1 MFPDPIYI
9 SAMGKS
15 AKYGFEETKC
25 RFEGISVLLSFPAPE
40 GKLAY
45 HMTTCAGCGGERG
58 STTLEL
64 RKTAKAYG
72 PQSRLNF
79 GYIWF

>member
-1 MFPDPIYI
+1 MALKKQNVG
-9 SAMGKS
+9 SKGL
-15 AKYGFEETKC
+15 C
-25 RFEGISVLLSFPAPE
+25 VLLSFPAPE

-45 HMTTCAGCGGERG
+45 HMTTCAGFGGERG

-72 PQSRLNF
+72 PQFRLNF